1 MGQYSK
7 AFQMMKEDAA
17 KEEAAKKDKKHK
29 LDYEN
34 PYLRAKIGELEN
46 DIEVLKRDMKE
57 LTEAYY
63 TVLKRYG

>member
-7 AFQMMKEDAA
+7 ALQMMKEDAA
-17 KEEAAKKDKKHK
+17 KDAAKKKDEKHK

-34 PYLRAKIGELEN
+34 PYLRAKIGELESEI
-46 DIEVLKRDMKE
+46 DMLKRDMKQ

-63 TVLKRYG
+63 TVLKKFS